1 MRLLG
6 KPTRSRKQNTKKT
19 LKEVQYKYGG
29 YIRLDLTCVLWIQW
43 ALASRDGLFDRCVLW
58 IQWALASRD
67 GLFDRLVGSFVT
79 YLNVD

>member
-1 MRLLG
+1 MSGNLAKMRLLG

-43 ALASRDGLFDRCVLW
+43 ALASRDGLFDR
-58 IQWALASRD
+58 
-67 GLFDRLVGSFVT
+67 LVGSFVT